1 MNRRQQM
8 IGYNRTVKLKWLD
21 ETLDLYL
28 AGMSDADIHQ
38 SLRDRLKGEMSVG
51 REPKRGSREK
61 TITLLLKTWVR
72 VPKALRATRDDGI
85 KRLQGVRRADR
96 LPFHWGMTMAA
107 YPFWRVV
114 ADVTGR
120 LFRLQGTVAP
130 LQVQRRAKELLGER
144 EVVARSTRYVL
155 RAFADWGVIDDSRK
169 KGEYSPV
176 PPIQITDLKTVV
188 WLLEAAV
195 LSMPGTSVDF
205 ASLVKAPSL
214 FPFRIGRIYPEQ
226 LMESGRLDVIRHGLE
241 GVLVRAKPGNATKA
255 ALDQMAKEA
264 YQAGLYDRTEIPEGG
279 EDE

>member
-1 MNRRQQM
+1 LNRRQQM

-28 AGMSDADIHQ
+28 AGMSDADIYR
-38 SLRDRLKGEMSVG
+38 SLRDRLKDEMSVG

-72 VPKALRATRDDGI
+72 VPKALRATRDEGI
-85 KRLQGVRRADR
+85 KLLHGVRRADR

-130 LQVQRRAKELLGER
+130 LQVQRRARELLGER
-144 EVVARSTRYVL
+144 EVVVRSTRYVL

-169 KGEYSPV
+169 KGEYSPA
-176 PPIQITDLKTVV
+176 PAIQITDLKTAV

-195 LSMPGTSVDF
+195 LSMPGASVDF
-205 ASLVKAPSL
+205 ASLIKGPSL
-214 FPFRIGRIYPEQ
+214 FPFRIDGIYPEQ
-226 LMESGRLDVIRHGLE
+226 LMASGRLDVIRHSLE
-241 GVLVRAKPGNATKA
+241 DVLVRAKPAIPANRQLSRDDQEARLFDRAEGPRGN
-255 ALDQMAKEA
+255 D
-264 YQAGLYDRTEIPEGG
+264 G
-279 EDE
+279 E

>member
-1 MNRRQQM
+1 M

-28 AGMSDADIHQ
+28 AGMSDADIYE
-38 SLRDRLKGEMSVG
+38 SLRERLKDEMSVG

-72 VPKALRATRDDGI
+72 VPKALRATRDEGI
-85 KRLQGVRRADR
+85 TLLRSVRRADR
-96 LPFHWGMTMAA
+96 LPFHWGMTMAV
-107 YPFWRVV
+107 YPFWRIV

-130 LQVQRRAKELLGER
+130 LQVQRRAKEILGER

-169 KGEYSPV
+169 KGEYSPAPV
-176 PPIQITDLKTVV
+176 IQITDLKAAI
-188 WLLEAAV
+188 WLIEAAV

-205 ASLVKAPSL
+205 ATLVKGPSL
-214 FPFRIGRIYPEQ
+214 FPFQIGRIYPEQ
-226 LMESGRLDVIRHGLE
+226 LVESGRLDVVRHGLE
-241 GVLVRAKPGNATKA
+241 DVLVSVRSS
-255 ALDQMAKEA
+255 
-264 YQAGLYDRTEIPEGG
+264 RSIS
-279 EDE
+279 